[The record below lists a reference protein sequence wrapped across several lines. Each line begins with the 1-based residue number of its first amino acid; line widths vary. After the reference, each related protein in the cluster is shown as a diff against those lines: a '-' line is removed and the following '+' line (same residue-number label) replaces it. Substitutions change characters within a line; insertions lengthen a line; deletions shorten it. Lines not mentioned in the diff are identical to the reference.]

1 MRVLALDFDGVI
13 SDSAPES
20 FVVALRTYLAMCR
33 SESWGVTR
41 DDPSRLLESLAL
53 TSKPPGPTAGRV
65 RALPAYARF
74 LELMPLGNR
83 AEDYA
88 VVLNAIAADA
98 PLVDQ
103 LAYDRFKARLSSD
116 FLAAFHERFYA
127 ERTAWSR
134 ADPAGWSSMLAP
146 YPEFLS
152 LLRRRAGDVVLALAT
167 AKDRRSVG
175 ILLSRYGVS
184 DLFPQEFVLD
194 KEAGVSKRAH
204 LEALRSRVG
213 CRFED
218 VTFVDDKVNHLDDVA
233 SLGVRCA
240 LAAWGYNA
248 LREQEHARLR
258 GHLVCSLEI
267 AESLLFPDR
276 A

>member
-20 FVVALRTYLAMCR
+20 FVVALRSYLEVCR
-33 SESWGVTR
+33 SESWGTTR
-41 DDPSRLLESLAL
+41 EERARLHESLVL
-53 TSKPPGPTAGRV
+53 TSKPPGPNPRRV
-65 RALPAYARF
+65 RALPAYVRF

-88 VVLNAIAADA
+88 VVLKAIAADVA
-98 PLVDQ
+98 LVDQ
-103 LAYDRFKARLSSD
+103 LAYDCFKARLSSD

-127 ERTAWSR
+127 ERDDWSR
-134 ADPAGWSSMLAP
+134 ADPAGWNAMLAP

-184 DLFPQEFVLD
+184 DLFRQEFVLD
-194 KEAGVSKRAH
+194 KEAGVSKRFH
-204 LEALRSRVG
+204 LEALRARVG

-218 VTFVDDKVNHLDDVA
+218 LTFVDDKVNHLDDVA

-258 GHLVCSLEI
+258 GHLVCTLAT
-267 AESLLFPDR
+267 AEPLLFPPR